1 MKKTLS
7 LLMAGALLTT
17 GLATGGVARANE
29 TDHVGHH
36 AVAPANPKGEARIAR
51 TIQGRTA
58 GAPVDC
64 ITQQQISSSEI
75 IDRTA
80 IVYRMNNG
88 TIYVNRPPSGANFL
102 RSGTVMVTD
111 TRSTQLCGIDI
122 VRLFDNS
129 SRMSAG
135 SIGLGKFVPYPRP
148 AR

>member
-7 LLMAGALLTT
+7 LLLAGAV
-17 GLATGGVARANE
+17 LATGGIAQAGE
-29 TDHVGHH
+29 AGHVGHH
-36 AVAPANPKGEARIAR
+36 ASVPANPKGEARIAR
-51 TIQGRTA
+51 IIQGRTA

-88 TIYVNRPPSGANFL
+88 TIYVNRPPSGASFL
-102 RSGTVMVTD
+102 RSGTVLVTD

-122 VRLFDNS
+122 VRLYDNS
-129 SRMSAG
+129 SRMQAG
-135 SIGLGKFVPYPRP
+135 SVGLGKFVPYPRL
-148 AR
+148 RR